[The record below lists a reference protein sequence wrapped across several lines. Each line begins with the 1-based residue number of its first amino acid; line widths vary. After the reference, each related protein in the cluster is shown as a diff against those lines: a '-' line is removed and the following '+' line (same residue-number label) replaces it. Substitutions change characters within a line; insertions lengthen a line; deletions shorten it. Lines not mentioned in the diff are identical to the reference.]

1 MKNKLSI
8 ILFLSSIMFFIF
20 HLFAKTNDADI
31 VRSIAEAIRKG
42 NATELSQYFYNTID
56 ISVQDKEGT
65 FSKAQAEQ
73 ILKDFF
79 SKNTPKS
86 FEIKHQG
93 TSSDGSNYI
102 IGNLITQRGNFR
114 VYFLIKNISGKQ
126 YLQQLQIEAD

>member
-1 MKNKLSI
+1 
-8 ILFLSSIMFFIF
+8 MFFIF